1 MEDIRGS
8 LSKLKKGI
16 KHRLTGKKRK
26 ADKPGV
32 GGSGSNA
39 ESEGA
44 ESSAPTDGNESDWKS
59 IVSSTAKTLLRG
71 VRDSAD
77 AFPPLKSVAGGLC
90 FVLENCEVRS
100 PSPSATHKAYRCPS
114 ERRQTNRR

>member
-8 LSKLKKGI
+8 LSRLKKGI
-16 KHRLTGKKRK
+16 KNRLTGSKRK

-32 GGSGSNA
+32 GGSEPNTDNESA
-39 ESEGA
+39 EP
-44 ESSAPTDGNESDWKS
+44 SAPTDGNESDWKS
-59 IVSSTAKTLLRG
+59 IVSSTAKSLLRG

-77 AFPPLKSVAGGLC
+77 VFPPLKSVAGGLC
-90 FVLENCEVRS
+90 FALENCEVRS
-100 PSPSATHKAYRCPS
+100 PSPLAAHGAYRCPS